1 VSGSSAAT
9 CATIAK
15 ISLPELGKRGYDR
28 NMMLGSLCGAGTLG
42 ILIPPSIAMI
52 VYAVAA
58 DVSIIRMF
66 LAGIIPG
73 IMLLLMFSGYI
84 AYWAIMNPERTP
96 AASIGMDWGQRVRSL
111 GQLLPVLFLILFVF
125 LSMVTGVATAN
136 EASAFGVLGS
146 LIIAAIGGSL
156 SMKSFVESLSGALR
170 MTCMIMF
177 ILGASAFLTVAMG
190 FTGIPTAL
198 SRWVVSLELSPYML
212 IGALTVVYLLLG
224 AALDGVSMIVLTT
237 SVVLP
242 MVQAAGFDPIWF
254 GVYIVI
260 MIELAEITPP
270 VGFNLFVLQSMSGQS
285 MAKIARASLPF
296 FIIMTV
302 ATAIVVVFPDIV
314 TWLPIYVMGK

>member
-1 VSGSSAAT
+1 
-9 CATIAK
+9 
-15 ISLPELGKRGYDR
+15 
-28 NMMLGSLCGAGTLG
+28 
-42 ILIPPSIAMI
+42 
-52 VYAVAA
+52 
-58 DVSIIRMF
+58 
-66 LAGIIPG
+66 
-73 IMLLLMFSGYI
+73 
-84 AYWAIMNPERTP
+84 
-96 AASIGMDWGQRVRSL
+96 
-111 GQLLPVLFLILFVF
+111 
-125 LSMVTGVATAN
+125 
-136 EASAFGVLGS
+136 
-146 LIIAAIGGSL
+146 
-156 SMKSFVESLSGALR
+156 
-170 MTCMIMF
+170 MIMF